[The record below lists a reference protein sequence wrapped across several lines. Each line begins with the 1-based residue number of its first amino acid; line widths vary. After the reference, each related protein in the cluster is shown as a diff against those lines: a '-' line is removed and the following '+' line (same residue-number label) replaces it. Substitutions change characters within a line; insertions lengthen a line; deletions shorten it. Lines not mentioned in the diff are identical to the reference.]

1 MTKKPDSPKVNVK
14 ELMEY
19 SDKQVDKAEK
29 TLEKKTADQGDFSI
43 ETSKLEAPE

>member
-1 MTKKPDSPKVNVK
+1 MTKKPDAPKVNVK

-29 TLEKKTADQGDFSI
+29 TLEKKAADQGDFSI